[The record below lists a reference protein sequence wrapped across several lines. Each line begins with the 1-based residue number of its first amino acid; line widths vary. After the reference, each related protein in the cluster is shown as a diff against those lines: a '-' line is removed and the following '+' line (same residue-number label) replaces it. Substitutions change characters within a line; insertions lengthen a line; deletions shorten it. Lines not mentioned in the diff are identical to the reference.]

1 MIESTFH
8 IKYINSEKFIYN
20 MIMKRIKI
28 NDYKPSKGRQIA
40 DIRSRVT
47 GRTIKFSS
55 HNVQRKTFVTQ
66 LFGKISIKLSVRE
79 LRTIMKYGSFEG
91 FLLNTK
97 NGRLG
102 DDAVLLKKQMLVKLA
117 ESLNIENMARALSHS
132 NAAKTKEKMMDYF
145 QSLYTPSLGTL

>member
-1 MIESTFH
+1 
-8 IKYINSEKFIYN
+8 